1 MATPFSLIRLR
12 RDFAPNWVNNNPK
25 LGLGEVGVQIPDL
38 YSLTSEKPK
47 LKVGNGALF
56 WNELPYIT
64 TDGITGPIG
73 PTGPTGPQ
81 GDTGPQGITGPQ
93 GMTGPAV
100 LITGPNNGII
110 YKTSTGL
117 AGTSNLIYDSNQRIN
132 VVNGSKTISLGKIAN
147 DPDVN
152 VGSNTVNT
160 YSSPIKHVSFSKTN
174 VAVTSNLVF
183 DYLSTAETVV
193 SGTFVFYLQDT
204 RIPATWRTVDR
215 FVKIEFQKV
224 GDNIWTNTTSTSNVS
239 QNCSATIDPFSGKI
253 TVSDVSLNGSNTTL
267 VSYTADF
274 YINTYDSSRYKVE
287 TIIPATGYDIIVV
300 AGQSNT
306 VGRDASD
313 NNQPY
318 TSVENGAYSTSEKT
332 LPIVDKNGQD
342 VLCYQ
347 PAGQNVGTSTV
358 SSINTTSDTITLGSS
373 TGLDVGRTII
383 FSTSV
388 AGSSIG
394 NLTLDAPY
402 WIQSVSGSTITLSTT
417 QYSTNVINITGILSG
432 TITTTIF
439 RYGRS
444 WADPLWPA
452 TPRRFFGPPFAQ
464 DPINIP
470 NTDPTKGE
478 IGLNLAGVSG
488 SYDFVN
494 FYAKYIVKPGRQIVV
509 LTCAIGGTGFSA
521 GAWPHTSET
530 NLYARMKDRT
540 NYLLTSKANSRVVAL
555 YWLQGES
562 DQSNSSYGSQFY
574 NAMSDFRTNC
584 APDAVFVFGNIYHA
598 NECVALSARWTDG
611 NRDTN
616 LSINNIIDTFQQNA
630 TGQLYKSRSVSALG
644 CNSLLYIEGVGDA
657 NIDSYD
663 LVHYSARS
671 ERILGRR
678 FFSAYLDAMGITTI
692 NDPDLKAIEPSSL
705 EAPVIQSYNTST
717 GVLTWNSVAN
727 SWNAKNNAVA
737 YALHLTNRDTNTTYY
752 ILLTEYM
759 SNTNN
764 DVYSTNTFY
773 LPYIPIIFNYKIPPN
788 AVIKITAIATASGSA
803 TFTID
808 STNGLYKGGK
818 ITVTNAGLYNTTSAT
833 ITDLTSTT
841 VTILN
846 SGTGTYSG
854 TAGRVVPDAVTTFGN
869 IAPLPGDTAKTYLV
883 QGCYKTFPVATSGSS
898 SDRISHIFRNKES
911 LYFNLTSFLASQSPQ
926 VIRDGNLTFN
936 LYSIGYNIGT
946 SLVPPNYSGILF
958 TGPGTRYTVNSYI
971 PATILPTLNIMTYNS
986 NFYYDNNNS
995 QVFYGTTPQ
1004 TPRNVLYDFNPAII
1018 NNGINSTV
1026 FCGSIATVPTIYGT
1040 SKNQFGVAVTWVD
1053 TQAPT
1058 VNGLLGG
1065 SNLYLENTMNSYGEN
1080 GLGSDILHFRSYVSN
1095 TAYPTSGTNGSQFC
1109 SISNDNNGSGIAMK
1123 PTGDTL
1129 QTILGLAS
1137 PQNFILLSGFGSMC
1151 AMNILNLTEG
1161 KTYLL
1166 TYYVGARPSRIPSTS
1181 ATTTLTFPVSIENV
1195 TSMRSNWYLNSA
1207 NDPNVSSVATQTL
1220 SFFGTSNTPGTP
1232 TGQNVFLS
1240 KTTPNWGNGSALLG
1254 GWTKVTLQ
1262 FTASKVNNVSNF
1274 YARFGPFPFLSTTS
1288 SLHQNVGLFIGGF
1301 SIARIS

>member
-12 RDFAPNWVNNNPK
+12 RDFAPNWNTKNPK
-25 LGLGEVGVQIPDL
+25 LSLGEVGVEIPNA
-38 YSLTSEKPK
+38 YSLTSQKPK
-47 LKVGNGALF
+47 LKVGNGTLL
-56 WNELPYIT
+56 WTELPYIT
-64 TDGITGPIG
+64 TDGATGPVGATGPNG
-73 PTGPTGPQ
+73 PTGVTGPP
-81 GDTGPQGITGPQ
+81 GITGPQGITGP
-93 GMTGPAV
+93 AV
-100 LITGPNNGII
+100 SITGPNNGII

-117 AGTSNLIYDSNQRIN
+117 AGTSNLVYVYNQRVNI
-132 VVNGSKTISLGKIAN
+132 VNGSKTISLGKLAN
-147 DPDVN
+147 DSDIIP
-152 VGSNTVNT
+152 GPNTVDT
-160 YSSPIKHVSFSKTN
+160 YSSPMKHISFSRTD
-174 VAVTSNLVF
+174 VAVTDDLIF

-204 RIPATWRTVDR
+204 RIPATWRIIDR
-215 FVKIEFQKV
+215 FVNIEFQKI
-224 GDNIWTNTTSTSNVS
+224 GDNIWTNTTSTSNIT
-239 QNCSATIDPFSGKI
+239 QNCSAIIDPFTGKI
-253 TVSDVSLNGSNTTL
+253 TVSGISLNGENTDL

-274 YINTYDSSRYKVE
+274 YIKTYDSSRYKVDN
-287 TIIPATGYDIIVV
+287 IILNTGYDIIVV

-347 PAGQNVGTSTV
+347 PPGQNVGISTV
-358 SSINTTSDTITLGSS
+358 SSISTTSDTVTLSSS
-373 TGLDVGRTII
+373 TGLDIGRTII
-383 FSTSV
+383 FSRPE
-388 AGSSIG
+388 GSSAQLG

-402 WIQSVSGSTITLSTT
+402 WIQSVTGSSITLSTT
-417 QYSTNVINITGILSG
+417 QYSISKIDITGTLSG
-432 TITTTIF
+432 TITATIF

-452 TPRRFFGPPFAQ
+452 TPRKFLAPPFAQ

-540 NYLLTSKANSRVVAL
+540 NYLLGLTPNSRVVAL

-562 DQSNSSYGSQFY
+562 DQSNSNYSSQFY
-574 NAMSDFRTNC
+574 SAMSDFRTNC
-584 APDAVFVFGNIYHA
+584 APNAVFVFGNIYHA
-598 NECVALSARWTDG
+598 NECVALSSRWTDG
-611 NRDTN
+611 TRTTN

-657 NIDSYD
+657 NIDAYD

-717 GVLTWNSVAN
+717 GVLTWNSIAN

-752 ILLTEYM
+752 VLLTEYM

-764 DVYSTNTFY
+764 AAYSTNTFY
-773 LPYIPIIFNYKIPPN
+773 IPYIPIIFNYRIPPN
-788 AVIKITAIATASGSA
+788 AEIKITAIATSSGSA

-808 STNGLYKGGK
+808 STNGLYKGNK
-818 ITVTNAGLYNTTSAT
+818 ITVTNAGAYNIASAT

-854 TAGRVVPDAVTTFGN
+854 TAGRVFPDVVTTFN
-869 IAPLPGDTAKTYLV
+869 QVAPLPGDTAKTYLV
-883 QGCYKTFPVATSGSS
+883 QGCYKTFPIATSGSS

-911 LYFNLTSFLASQSPQ
+911 LYFNLTSFLASQSPP
-926 VIRDGNLTFN
+926 VPRDGNLTFN

-946 SLVPPNYSGILF
+946 SLVPPNYSDILF
-958 TGPGTRYTVNSYI
+958 TGPGTRYTVNNYI
-971 PATILPTLNIMTYNS
+971 PASILPSFDRIVYNS
-986 NFYYDNNNS
+986 NSYYNADN
-995 QVFYGTTPQ
+995 QLVTYGTTQ
-1004 TPRNVLYDFNPAII
+1004 TTDNVTNFNLTDVNTAI
-1018 NNGINSTV
+1018 NCLALVGFVTS
-1026 FCGSIATVPTIYGT
+1026 TIYGT
-1040 SKNQFGVAVTWVD
+1040 SRNSSGSATTWVNNQ
-1053 TQAPT
+1053 TPV
-1058 VNGLLGG
+1058 VNGLLSG
-1065 SNLYLENTMNSYGEN
+1065 SNLYLENTMNKYSGF
-1080 GLGSDILHFRSYVSN
+1080 GLGSDIIHFRSYASY
-1095 TAYPTSGTNGSQFC
+1095 TAYSVGGTNGSQFC
-1109 SISNDNNGSGIAMK
+1109 FISNDNNASVNNYR
-1123 PTGDTL
+1123 PTGSSLRTV
-1129 QTILGLAS
+1129 LGAS
-1137 PQNFILLSGFGSMC
+1137 TAQNFLGISSYGTMF
-1151 AMNILNLTEG
+1151 AMNIENVVST
-1161 KTYLL
+1161 KNYML
-1166 TYYVGARPSRIPSTS
+1166 TYYVAGRPGRIPSTS
-1181 ATTTLTFPVSIENV
+1181 ATTTLVLPVSIENV
-1195 TSMRSNWYLNSA
+1195 TSIRTGWSLNS
-1207 NDPNVSSVATQTL
+1207 NGVGSLTPVASQTL
-1220 SFFGTSNTPGTP
+1220 NFCGTSVTPGGT
-1232 TGQNVFLS
+1232 TNTSVFLS
-1240 KTTPNWGNGSALLG
+1240 KTTANWGDGTVLVG
-1254 GWTKVTLQ
+1254 GWTKVTFT
-1262 FTASKVNNVSNF
+1262 FTANPVNSVSS
-1274 YARFGPFPFLSTTS
+1274 YYLRFGPFPFLSTSTS
-1288 SLHQNVGLFIGGF
+1288 LTQNIGLFIGGI